1 MSLLAYAVRARAIV
15 VRDGAVSHT
24 KPVDERAGHR
34 TLPSVLGGG
43 ETGGEAALVAPP
55 LPEQLARIPADLRD
69 RWSALWTS
77 PVAVV
82 LDPVSD
88 LEPVTR
94 LFKLYALGRRL
105 DGAFE
110 RQIDWLTDEADAG
123 QLFDPQIARVLLAF
137 ASEVRQLEQT
147 LGVTPRGRLVIG
159 AAVAAAGRG
168 GAEQGGEHD
177 DADD

>member
-1 MSLLAYAVRARAIV
+1 MSHA
-15 VRDGAVSHT
+15 

-34 TLPSVLGGG
+34 TLPAVLGGG
-43 ETGGEAALVAPP
+43 ETALVAPE
-55 LPEQLARIPADLRD
+55 LPEQLAKIPADLRE

-77 PVAVV
+77 PVAAV

-105 DGAFE
+105 DAAFE
-110 RQIDWLTDEADAG
+110 RQIDWLTNDADASS
-123 QLFDPQIARVLLAF
+123 LFDPQIARVLLSF
-137 ASEVRQLEQT
+137 AGEVRQLEQT

-168 GAEQGGEHD
+168 EQQSGGHD